1 MGRLG
6 TTILCVCYGIALLG
20 LIFLIDK
27 HEDLVSSIALFIM
40 AGWGIWWV
48 IKKIAHSEDKREAVK
63 LLFFIV
69 AGIVAL
75 VLLVIVLHFSLVIG
89 FLFVWVFE
97 YLLFKID
104 SKQD

>member
-63 LLFFIV
+63 LLFYSRGHRCTCAAGYCVAFQPSDWIFIC
-69 AGIVAL
+69 L
-75 VLLVIVLHFSLVIG
+75 G
-89 FLFVWVFE
+89 F
-97 YLLFKID
+97 
-104 SKQD
+104 